1 MAHVSLYRKYRP
13 ATFAEVVGQD
23 HVTTTLARAVDS
35 GSWHHAYLFTGP
47 RGTGKTS
54 SARIFA
60 MALNATDGPTS
71 SPPADDPIVR
81 AIRQGTAPD
90 VIEIDAASNNKVEDV
105 RDLVDRVAFTP
116 AIARQKV
123 YIVDEC
129 HMLTT
134 QAWNAFL
141 KTIEEPPGHVV
152 FVFATTEPHKVLPTV
167 LSRTQRFDFR
177 RVTAKVLADHCRH
190 IGGLEGFTFADDA
203 LAAIVRAGDGSVRDT
218 LSVLDQVVAF
228 TGPDVTAE
236 GVADVLGS
244 VPAALLDELA
254 ERLTAGDVAGV
265 LGVVDRVADGGTDLR
280 QFATDA
286 VEHLRSLVLLS
297 AAPDAGLV
305 EATPDRVAEL
315 VAQAGR
321 TGVADLLRAVE
332 MLNDAQP
339 KMRRGNTRLPLEI
352 ALAKA
357 ALPEAATDPAAMA
370 ARLDRLEA
378 SLASGQPVPRAV
390 AAPAAPAPAAP
401 APAAPAQ
408 AAPTPADPV
417 AAEPVAA
424 DPAAAEP
431 AAAEP
436 AAAEPAGEPAAAE
449 PAAAEP
455 APAESRPEPAA
466 APEPVAREPDPA
478 PVAPAAEPVTAAPA
492 GGEGAADLQ
501 RIKDAWPAIIDT
513 LSGQSRRL
521 AAIFGEGKPV
531 SIHEGAL
538 VLRFAFD
545 FHAQQASDRSS
556 AETVSSVVAG
566 VVGTTYRIH
575 AIVGETSE
583 DPPPSRVRVDDE
595 ASAVINREAAEAA
608 GEVHDEATIHDAAI
622 ATLSK
627 VLGAEVVTDTKE

>member
-60 MALNATDGPTS
+60 MALNATEGPTS
-71 SPPADDPIVR
+71 TPDQDDPIVR
-81 AIRQGTAPD
+81 SIRNGTAPD

-177 RVTAKVLADHCRH
+177 RVPAKVLADHCRRL
-190 IGGLEGFTFADDA
+190 GDLEGFTFADDA

-228 TGPDVTAE
+228 TGHDVTAE

-244 VPAALLDELA
+244 VPATLLDALA
-254 ERLTAGDVAGV
+254 GHLANSDVAGV

-286 VEHLRSLVLLS
+286 VEHLRSLVLLR
-297 AAPDAGLV
+297 AAPDAGLI

-315 VAQAGR
+315 KAQADR

-332 MLNDAQP
+332 LLNDAQP

-357 ALPEAATDPAAMA
+357 ALPEAGNDVQSLA
-370 ARLDRLEA
+370 ARLERVEA
-378 SLASGQPVPRAV
+378 SVANGTAPSATPAMAVPPAASAPVPS
-390 AAPAAPAPAAP
+390 APAPAPASTSQP
-401 APAAPAQ
+401 APPRTGAAPEPE
-408 AAPTPADPV
+408 PT
-417 AAEPVAA
+417 
-424 DPAAAEP
+424 
-431 AAAEP
+431 
-436 AAAEPAGEPAAAE
+436 
-449 PAAAEP
+449 AAEP
-455 APAESRPEPAA
+455 APTAPE
-466 APEPVAREPDPA
+466 PEPVASEPTAPA
-478 PVAPAAEPVTAAPA
+478 TTPPPQAEPQAPAAEQAPA
-492 GGEGAADLQ
+492 GGGAADLQ
-501 RIKDAWPAIIDT
+501 AIVNAWPAIMDM
-513 LSGQSRRL
+513 LGGSSRRL
-521 AAIFGEGKPV
+521 AAIFGEGTPIAI
-531 SIHEGAL
+531 SEGA
-538 VLRFAFD
+538 VILRFAFD
-545 FHAQQASDRSS
+545 FHAQQAGDGDNAR
-556 AETVSSVVAG
+556 TVADIVER
-566 VVGTTYRIH
+566 VVGTRYRIR
-575 AIVGETSE
+575 ATVGAVEE
-583 DPPPSRVRVDDE
+583 DPPSPHVKVDDE
-595 ASAVINREAAEAA
+595 ASAVINHEAAEAA
-608 GEVHDEATIHDAAI
+608 GEVTDEAAAHDAAI
-622 ATLSK
+622 RTLTA
-627 VLGAEVVTDTKE
+627 VLGAEVTSDTQG

>member
-60 MALNATDGPTS
+60 MALNATEGPTS
-71 SPPADDPIVR
+71 SPDQDDPIVR
-81 AIRQGTAPD
+81 SIRNGTAPD

-177 RVTAKVLADHCRH
+177 RVPAKVLADHCRRL
-190 IGGLEGFTFADDA
+190 GDLEGFTFADDA

-228 TGPDVTAE
+228 TGKDITAE

-244 VPAALLDELA
+244 VPATLLDALA
-254 ERLTAGDVAGV
+254 GHLADSDVAGV
-265 LGVVDRVADGGTDLR
+265 LRVVDRVADGGTDLR

-286 VEHLRSLVLLS
+286 VEHLRSLVLLR
-297 AAPDAGLV
+297 AAPDAGLI

-315 VAQAGR
+315 KAQADR

-332 MLNDAQP
+332 LLNDAQP
-339 KMRRGNTRLPLEI
+339 RMRRGNTRLPLEI

-357 ALPEAATDPAAMA
+357 ALPEAGSDVQSLA
-370 ARLDRLEA
+370 ARLERLEA
-378 SLASGQPVPRAV
+378 SVANGAGPAATPAMAVPPAASAPA
-390 AAPAAPAPAAP
+390 AAPATPVAQPAPVPAEPDAPTAPAR
-401 APAAPAQ
+401 
-408 AAPTPADPV
+408 
-417 AAEPVAA
+417 AEHT
-424 DPAAAEP
+424 AEP
-431 AAAEP
+431 AEP
-436 AAAEPAGEPAAAE
+436 SPAQ
-449 PAAAEP
+449 
-455 APAESRPEPAA
+455 PEPAA
-466 APEPVAREPDPA
+466 PTRPPER
-478 PVAPAAEPVTAAPA
+478 AAEPTTDAAAAADPQPQAAAADRARA
-492 GGEGAADLQ
+492 GGAEDLQ
-501 RIKDAWPAIIDT
+501 AIVNAWPAIMDMLGGT
-513 LSGQSRRL
+513 SRRL
-521 AAIFGEGKPV
+521 AAIFGEGTP
-531 SIHEGAL
+531 IAIAEGAL
-538 VLRFAFD
+538 ILRFAFD
-545 FHAQQASDRSS
+545 FHAQQAGDGDS
-556 AETVSSVVAG
+556 ARTVADIVER
-566 VVGTTYRIH
+566 VVGTRYRIR
-575 AIVGETSE
+575 ATVGAVEE
-583 DPPPSRVRVDDE
+583 DPPSPHVKVDDE
-595 ASAVINREAAEAA
+595 ASAVINHEAAEAA
-608 GEVHDEATIHDAAI
+608 GEVTDEAAAHDAAI
-622 ATLSK
+622 RTLTA
-627 VLGAEVVTDTKE
+627 VLGAEVTSDTQG

>member
-60 MALNATDGPTS
+60 MALNATEGPTS
-71 SPPADDPIVR
+71 SPDQDDPIVR
-81 AIRQGTAPD
+81 SIRNGTAPD

-177 RVTAKVLADHCRH
+177 RVPAKVLADHCRRL
-190 IGGLEGFTFADDA
+190 GDLEGFTFADDA

-228 TGPDVTAE
+228 TGKDITAE

-244 VPAALLDELA
+244 VPATLLDALA
-254 ERLTAGDVAGV
+254 GHLADSDVAGV
-265 LGVVDRVADGGTDLR
+265 LRVVDRVADGGTDLR

-286 VEHLRSLVLLS
+286 VEHLRSLVLLR
-297 AAPDAGLV
+297 AAPDAGLI

-315 VAQAGR
+315 KAQADR

-332 MLNDAQP
+332 LLNDAQP

-357 ALPEAATDPAAMA
+357 ALPEAGSDVQSLA
-370 ARLDRLEA
+370 ARLERLEA
-378 SLASGQPVPRAV
+378 SVANGAGPAATPAMAVPPAASAPA
-390 AAPAAPAPAAP
+390 AAPATPAAQPAPVPAEPDAPTAPAR
-401 APAAPAQ
+401 
-408 AAPTPADPV
+408 
-417 AAEPVAA
+417 AEHT
-424 DPAAAEP
+424 AEP
-431 AAAEP
+431 AEP
-436 AAAEPAGEPAAAE
+436 SPAQ
-449 PAAAEP
+449 
-455 APAESRPEPAA
+455 PEPAA
-466 APEPVAREPDPA
+466 PTRPPER
-478 PVAPAAEPVTAAPA
+478 AAEPTADAAAAADPQPQAAAADRARA
-492 GGEGAADLQ
+492 GGAEDLQ
-501 RIKDAWPAIIDT
+501 AIVNAWPAIMDMLGGT
-513 LSGQSRRL
+513 SRRL
-521 AAIFGEGKPV
+521 AAIFGEGTP
-531 SIHEGAL
+531 IAIAEGAL
-538 VLRFAFD
+538 ILRFAFD
-545 FHAQQASDRSS
+545 FHAQQAGDGDS
-556 AETVSSVVAG
+556 ARTVADIVER
-566 VVGTTYRIH
+566 VVGTRYRIR
-575 AIVGETSE
+575 ATVGAVEE
-583 DPPPSRVRVDDE
+583 DPPSPHVKVDDE
-595 ASAVINREAAEAA
+595 ASAVINHEAAEAA
-608 GEVHDEATIHDAAI
+608 GEVTDEAAAHDAAI
-622 ATLSK
+622 RTLTA
-627 VLGAEVVTDTKE
+627 VLGAEVTSDTQG

>member
-60 MALNATDGPTS
+60 MALNATEGPTS
-71 SPPADDPIVR
+71 SPDQDDPIVR
-81 AIRQGTAPD
+81 SIRNGTAPD

-177 RVTAKVLADHCRH
+177 RVPAKVLADHCRRL
-190 IGGLEGFTFADDA
+190 GDLEGFTFADDA

-228 TGPDVTAE
+228 TGKDITAE

-244 VPAALLDELA
+244 VPATLLDALA
-254 ERLTAGDVAGV
+254 GHLADSDVAGV
-265 LGVVDRVADGGTDLR
+265 LRVVDRVADGGTDLR

-286 VEHLRSLVLLS
+286 VEHLRSLVLLR
-297 AAPDAGLV
+297 AAPDAGLI

-315 VAQAGR
+315 KAQADR

-332 MLNDAQP
+332 LLNDAQP
-339 KMRRGNTRLPLEI
+339 RMRRGNTRLPLEI

-357 ALPEAATDPAAMA
+357 ALPEAGSDVQSLA
-370 ARLDRLEA
+370 ARLERLEA
-378 SLASGQPVPRAV
+378 SV
-390 AAPAAPAPAAP
+390 ANGAGPAA
-401 APAAPAQ
+401 
-408 AAPTPADPV
+408 TPAM
-417 AAEPVAA
+417 A
-424 DPAAAEP
+424 
-431 AAAEP
+431 
-436 AAAEPAGEPAAAE
+436 
-449 PAAAEP
+449 
-455 APAESRPEPAA
+455 
-466 APEPVAREPDPA
+466 
-478 PVAPAAEPVTAAPA
+478 
-492 GGEGAADLQ
+492 
-501 RIKDAWPAIIDT
+501 
-513 LSGQSRRL
+513 
-521 AAIFGEGKPV
+521 
-531 SIHEGAL
+531 
-538 VLRFAFD
+538 
-545 FHAQQASDRSS
+545 
-556 AETVSSVVAG
+556 
-566 VVGTTYRIH
+566 
-575 AIVGETSE
+575 
-583 DPPPSRVRVDDE
+583 
-595 ASAVINREAAEAA
+595 
-608 GEVHDEATIHDAAI
+608 
-622 ATLSK
+622 
-627 VLGAEVVTDTKE
+627 

>member
-13 ATFAEVVGQD
+13 ATFAQVVGQD
-23 HVTTTLARAVDS
+23 HVTHTLARAVDS
-35 GSWHHAYLFTGP
+35 GTWHHAYLFTGP

-71 SPPADDPIVR
+71 DPPQDDPIVQ

-105 RDLVDRVAFTP
+105 RDLVDRVAFSP

-177 RVTAKVLADHCRH
+177 RVPAKVLADHCRH
-190 IGGLEGFTFADDA
+190 IGDLEGFTFADDA

-228 TGPDVTAE
+228 TGKEVTAE

-244 VPAALLDELA
+244 VPANLLDDLA
-254 ERLTAGDVAGV
+254 GRLAASDVAGV
-265 LGVVDRVADGGTDLR
+265 LRLVDRVADGGTDLR

-286 VEHLRSLVLLS
+286 VEHLRSLLLVA

-305 EATPDRVAEL
+305 EATPDRIAEL
-315 VAQAGR
+315 AAQAAA
-321 TGVADLLRAVE
+321 TGPADLLRAVE
-332 MLNDAQP
+332 LLNDAQP

-357 ALPEAATDPAAMA
+357 AMPQAAEDTEALA
-370 ARLDRLEA
+370 ARLDRLE
-378 SLASGQPVPRAV
+378 GQVATGALPAPAPRPAPAAEGEDQAARMSAPAPATAADQPGSTPAPPEQPATGTAP
-390 AAPAAPAPAAP
+390 AAPTRETPDSAAPAPATTPTPTP
-401 APAAPAQ
+401 APAARPAP
-408 AAPTPADPV
+408 AP
-417 AAEPVAA
+417 EPVAA
-424 DPAAAEP
+424 DPA
-431 AAAEP
+431 
-436 AAAEPAGEPAAAE
+436 
-449 PAAAEP
+449 P
-455 APAESRPEPAA
+455 APAPAA
-466 APEPVAREPDPA
+466 TAPD
-478 PVAPAAEPVTAAPA
+478 
-492 GGEGAADLQ
+492 GEGTDLLSTL
-501 RIKDAWPAIIDT
+501 RDRWPAIVDMIN
-513 LSGQSRRL
+513 SSSRRL
-521 AAIFGEGKPV
+521 AAIYGEGTPHAV
-531 SIHEGAL
+531 TGDTL
-538 VLRFAFD
+538 TLRFAFD
-545 FHAQQASDRSS
+545 FHAKQAEDPDS
-556 AETVSSVVAG
+556 AATVGAIIERAI
-566 VVGTTYRIH
+566 GTRLRITG
-575 AIVGETSE
+575 AVGEDDE
-583 DPPPSRVRVDDE
+583 EPPGQVTVDDE

-608 GEVHDEATIHDAAI
+608 GDLVDPDTAHDAAI
-622 ATLSK
+622 TTLTT
-627 VLGAEVVTDTKE
+627 VFGAEVISDTSG

>member
-60 MALNATDGPTS
+60 MALNATEGPTS
-71 SPPADDPIVR
+71 TPDQDDPIVR
-81 AIRQGTAPD
+81 SIRNGTAPD

-152 FVFATTEPHKVLPTV
+152 FVFATTAPHKVLPTV

-177 RVTAKVLADHCRH
+177 RVPAKVLADHCRRL
-190 IGGLEGFTFADDA
+190 GDLEGFTFADDA

-228 TGPDVTAE
+228 TGRDVTAE

-244 VPAALLDELA
+244 VPATLLDALA
-254 ERLTAGDVAGV
+254 GHLANSDVAGV

-286 VEHLRSLVLLS
+286 VEHLRSLVLLR
-297 AAPDAGLV
+297 AAPDAGLI

-315 VAQAGR
+315 KAQADR

-332 MLNDAQP
+332 LLNDAQP

-357 ALPEAATDPAAMA
+357 ALPEAGNDVQSLA
-370 ARLDRLEA
+370 ARLERVEA
-378 SLASGQPVPRAV
+378 SVANG
-390 AAPAAPAPAAP
+390 AAPSTTPAMAVPPAASAPAPSVPAPAPASTSQP
-401 APAAPAQ
+401 APHR
-408 AAPTPADPV
+408 T
-417 AAEPVAA
+417 
-424 DPAAAEP
+424 
-431 AAAEP
+431 
-436 AAAEPAGEPAAAE
+436 G
-449 PAAAEP
+449 
-455 APAESRPEPAA
+455 A
-466 APEPVAREPDPA
+466 APEPEPTAVEPA
-478 PVAPAAEPVTAAPA
+478 PTAPEPEPVASEPTAPATTPPPQAEPTPAPAPEPTPPPGPEPQAPAAEQAPA
-492 GGEGAADLQ
+492 GGGAADLQ
-501 RIKDAWPAIIDT
+501 AIVNAWPAIMDM
-513 LSGQSRRL
+513 LGGSSRRL
-521 AAIFGEGKPV
+521 AAIFGEGTPIAI
-531 SIHEGAL
+531 SEGA
-538 VLRFAFD
+538 VILRFAFD
-545 FHAQQASDRSS
+545 FHAQQAGDGDS
-556 AETVSSVVAG
+556 ARTVADIVER
-566 VVGTTYRIH
+566 VVGTRYRIR
-575 AIVGETSE
+575 ATVGAVEE
-583 DPPPSRVRVDDE
+583 DPPSPHVKVDDE
-595 ASAVINREAAEAA
+595 ASAVINHEAAEAA
-608 GEVHDEATIHDAAI
+608 GEVTDEAAAHDAAI
-622 ATLSK
+622 RTLTA
-627 VLGAEVVTDTKE
+627 VLGAEVTSDTQG